1 MKLLSI
7 LFFSCAS
14 FFLSSFAQ
22 AQQTQQTLPIK
33 QINAGMHVIQAEIA
47 SNDAQREQGLMFRKS
62 MEDNHGMLFIFD
74 QPAGICM
81 WMKNTLI
88 PLSVAFMDSTGKI
101 INIEEMKPQTLDA
114 HCAYGA
120 AKYALEMNKNW
131 FKQKHI
137 EPGMT
142 ITGIK

>member
-1 MKLLSI
+1 MKLLFT
-7 LFFSCAS
+7 LLFSCVS
-14 FFLSSFAQ
+14 LFSSFAQ
-22 AQQTQQTLPIK
+22 AQQAQPTLPIK
-33 QINAGMHVIQAEIA
+33 PINAGMHVIQAEIA
-47 SNDAQREQGLMFRKS
+47 SNETQREQGLMFRKT
-62 MEDNHGMLFIFD
+62 MPDNHGMLFIFD

-88 PLSVAFMDSTGKI
+88 PLSVAFMDATGKI
-101 INIEEMKPQTLDA
+101 INIEDMKPQTLDS

-120 AKYALEMNKNW
+120 AKYALEMNLNW